1 VENPFK
7 KKLNNMVNTN
17 KHQKNQKSPI
27 GNQVDRY
34 KRNKEFGQDVN
45 EWLKQRKEQKQQQIP
60 KDKRQKNK
68 KG

>member
-7 KKLNNMVNTN
+7 KKLNNMINTN
-17 KHQKNQKSPI
+17 KHQKNQKNPI

-45 EWLKQRKEQKQQQIP
+45 EWLKQRKKQKQQQVP

>member
-1 VENPFK
+1 
-7 KKLNNMVNTN
+7 MINTN
-17 KHQKNQKSPI
+17 KHQKNQKNPI

-45 EWLKQRKEQKQQQIP
+45 EWLKQRKEQKKQQIP

>member
-7 KKLNNMVNTN
+7 KKLNNMINTN
-17 KHQKNQKSPI
+17 KHQKNQKNPI

-45 EWLKQRKEQKQQQIP
+45 EWLKQRKEQKKQQIP